1 MPEKT
6 AVAIVFGGR
15 SPEHP
20 ISCLTAIS
28 VLEEI
33 PCKYVPVLV
42 GITRAGRF
50 VHLSEADLTAMAEDA
65 LPEVPSD
72 RPGVLW
78 QATDEGVQIVTL
90 DGDKVVSK
98 NRVDVA
104 FALLHGPYGEDGTI
118 QGMFEML
125 GLPYVGSRV
134 AASANSMDKQ
144 LTKVLFAQLEIPNMP
159 HVLVTVDD
167 WRDNP
172 EEVRRHVEA
181 LGFPV
186 FVKPCRA
193 GSSIGVSKVDSIEGL
208 AAALEAAHTYDPR
221 VIVELGAVNVQ
232 EVECGVLSDGGIRV
246 SVPGEIKVTGGHDF
260 YDFEAKYT
268 PNQGVELEIPAKLP
282 EHVVGKLHELAL
294 QAVRALGI
302 EGIARVDSFV
312 TADGEVW
319 LNEVNTMPGFT
330 KFSMYPLLWEAS
342 GVGYPEL
349 IEKLLE
355 DALERGGKLT

>member
-1 MPEKT
+1 MPQKT

-28 VLEEI
+28 VLSEI
-33 PCKYVPVLV
+33 PEKYTPVLV
-42 GITRAGRF
+42 GITRAGHF
-50 VHLSEADLTAMAEDA
+50 VRLDEADLMAMAEDA

-78 QATDEGVQIVTL
+78 QATDEGVFVVTL
-90 DGDKVVSK
+90 DSDTVASKVH
-98 NRVDVA
+98 VDVA

-134 AASANSMDKQ
+134 AASANSMDKH
-144 LTKVLFAQLEIPNMP
+144 LTKAVLAQLDIPNMP
-159 HVLVTVDD
+159 HVLVTADD
-167 WRDNP
+167 WQDAP
-172 EEVRRHVEA
+172 EKVRRQVEE

-208 AAALEAAHTYDPR
+208 DAALETAHKYDPR
-221 VIVELGAVNVQ
+221 TIVELGALNVQ
-232 EVECGVLSDGGIRV
+232 EVECGVLSDGDIRV

-260 YDFEAKYT
+260 YNFEAKYT

-282 EHVVGKLHELAL
+282 EHVVSRLREVAV

-330 KFSMYPLLWEAS
+330 KFSM
-342 GVGYPEL
+342 
-349 IEKLLE
+349 
-355 DALERGGKLT
+355 